1 MDFSI
6 SINAIISEPIE
17 LISFDEKNHYNV
29 QEKQLLATYLKKCA
43 NNGDNYKLYVRDTK
57 TADM

>member
-6 SINAIISEPIE
+6 SINAIISEPIA

-29 QEKQLLATYLKKCA
+29 QEKQLQTA
-43 NNGDNYKLYVRDTK
+43 YVKGAKRRWEI
-57 TADM
+57 

>member
-29 QEKQLLATYLKKCA
+29 QEKQLQTAYVKSA
-43 NNGDNYKLYVRDTK
+43 DNGDNYKLHVRNTK
-57 TADM
+57 TADA